1 VWFHPSFLDL
11 SMHIIQSLALA
22 TVLAMPTAAFGQ
34 PSAPVRITAGAA
46 LDTTFIRP
54 RIDSL
59 AIMTAHGGQSVRV
72 GTAVTEIRVDP
83 PREERYV
90 IYVHRL
96 LIDGQPP
103 VVADSLIAFW
113 GTLLPRRAHTRGDDP
128 RNFYFS
134 TEGVWIISPRDN
146 PRTEV
151 DMDALVFYLAPDLL
165 LRALP
170 LRPGYRAILPV
181 LSRQDRAGE
190 LHVRVTG
197 EDNARTLDGGTC
209 PALVV
214 EVREGSFAG
223 TFRLSTADRSVIR
236 FDSPQ
241 ATLVR
246 PTGCP

>member
-1 VWFHPSFLDL
+1 
-11 SMHIIQSLALA
+11 MHIIRSLALA
-22 TVLAMPTAAFGQ
+22 SVLAIPTAALGQ
-34 PSAPVRITAGAA
+34 PTAPVRITAGAA

-54 RIDSL
+54 TVDSL
-59 AIMTAHGGQSVRV
+59 AILATHGGRSVRV
-72 GTAVTEIRVDP
+72 GTAVREIRVYP
-83 PREERYV
+83 PSDDRWV

-96 LIDGQPP
+96 LMDGEPP
-103 VVADSLIAFW
+103 VVADSLVAQW
-113 GTLLPRRAHTRGDDP
+113 GTLLPRRAHTRGDNP
-128 RNFYFS
+128 RNFYFA
-134 TEGVWIISPRDN
+134 TEGVWIMSLRGDPRI
-146 PRTEV
+146 EA

-170 LRPGYRAILPV
+170 LRPGYHAILPV
-181 LSRQDRAGE
+181 LSREDRAGE

-214 EVREGSFAG
+214 EVREGAFSG